1 MDVDFRVTQDPNI
14 IENRSERLSRATM
27 MTLGVID
34 DFDFRVVTTL
44 MKRVRL
50 TRVYDVYSETRIIT
64 QS

>member
-1 MDVDFRVTQDPNI
+1 
-14 IENRSERLSRATM
+14 M